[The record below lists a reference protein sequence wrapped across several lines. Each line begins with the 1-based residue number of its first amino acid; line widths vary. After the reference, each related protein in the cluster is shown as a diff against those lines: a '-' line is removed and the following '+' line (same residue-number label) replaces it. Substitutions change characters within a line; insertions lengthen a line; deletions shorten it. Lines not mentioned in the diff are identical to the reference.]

1 MNNGL
6 KTRTMIVISDMIL
19 AWWLIFKCMA
29 ESDYKRYVLWMLDI
43 LLMNAQSIFVRL
55 DLVQI
60 C

>member
-1 MNNGL
+1 
-6 KTRTMIVISDMIL
+6 MIVISDMIL